1 MTAELPNASSDLDE
15 ILTFANARLI
25 AFDLD
30 GTLLS
35 SVNTVPGPRIQQ
47 LQRSAKAYGV
57 RTTIATGRALK
68 GAYRVIDAFG
78 GLKSVPVILYNGSVV
93 IDVASQRLIMSRA
106 IDSIASQKVLDLVGA
121 SNCRGFFYQFETS
134 VLPESFD
141 EHWPETAYFMGE
153 GLPPPEFNGLAPQV
167 ASAADLAGKAFTA
180 ILILPSSPEQAAD
193 LVAALS
199 RIDGLTATSSGGRY
213 IELRP
218 IGSTKETGIAELAK
232 ILKIGPSDV
241 VAVGDNDNDV
251 ELLAWAGI
259 GVTVAGASA
268 AARAVATHHSRHGAE
283 RAAIEVL
290 SLIRMAKR
298 LKKGKLGEHD
308 A

>member
-1 MTAELPNASSDLDE
+1 MTVELPDASSDLDD
-15 ILTFANARLI
+15 ILAFANTRLI

-30 GTLLS
+30 GTLLN
-35 SVNTVPGPRIQQ
+35 SVDTVPGPRIQQ
-47 LQRSAKAYGV
+47 LQRSIKAYGV
-57 RTTIATGRALK
+57 RVTIATGRALK

-106 IDSIASQKVLDLVGA
+106 IDPVASQAVLNLV
-121 SNCRGFFYQFETS
+121 SVSKCRGFFYQFETS

-141 EHWPETAYFMGE
+141 ERWPETAYFLGE
-153 GLPPPEFNGLAPQV
+153 GLPPPEFNGLVPQIAT
-167 ASAADLAGKAFTA
+167 ASDLSGRAFTA
-180 ILILPSSPEQAAD
+180 ILILPSSQEQAAD
-193 LVAALS
+193 LAIALDQ
-199 RIDGLTATSSGGRY
+199 IEGLSVTSSGSRY

-218 IGSTKETGIAELAK
+218 NGSNKETGIAELAK
-232 ILKIGPSDV
+232 ILKIGPTDV

-259 GVTVAGASA
+259 GVTVAGASTA
-268 AARAVATHHSRHGAE
+268 AKAAATHHSRHGAE

-290 SLIRMAKR
+290 SLIRTAKR
-298 LKKGKLGEHD
+298 LKKGKTGEHNE
-308 A
+308 